1 MFDLLPE
8 STRMQHRSVWQTGT
22 SIGVHALIITGAV
35 WATRSDLI
43 GAEARTVVPVVMIPM
58 DDRSLDAD
66 RSQPTDAEPVLD
78 ARPAP
83 VIPVVTNV
91 PVEVPPVTTNE
102 PPFDPADFDG
112 RGRPGEVVTGIA
124 VAPDSVGARSIVI
137 TSAEA
142 DEAPSLLRSGPK
154 EVPPGMNGVAARVKL
169 QFIIGV
175 NGHVEEGSVKVLE
188 STSAVFDVPARQMI
202 LQSIYRPAR
211 RQGETVRVL
220 VQQGVSFTGTE

>member
-8 STRMQHRSVWQTGT
+8 STRTHHRSVWQTGT

-35 WATRSDLI
+35 WATRTDLVDT
-43 GAEARTVVPVVMIPM
+43 EARTVVPVIMIPI
-58 DDRSLDAD
+58 DDRTLDAD
-66 RSQPTDAEPVLD
+66 RSQPTETAPVLE

-83 VIPVVTNV
+83 ILPTVTNV
-91 PVEVPPVTTNE
+91 PIDVPPVTTDE

-112 RGRPGEVVTGIA
+112 RGLPGDVVTGIA
-124 VAPDSVGARSIVI
+124 VAPDSVGARSLVI

-142 DEAPSLLRSGPK
+142 DEAPSLLRRGPMV
-154 EVPPGMNGVAARVKL
+154 VPPDLAGIAGHVKL

-175 NGHVEEGSVKVLE
+175 NGKVEPQSLKVLE
-188 STSAVFDVPARQMI
+188 SSSEAFDEPARRMI
-202 LQSIYRPAR
+202 LQSVYRPAR

-220 VQQGVSFTGTE
+220 VQQGVGFTAKE